1 MKANKKPVI
10 VIAGGGAAG
19 FIAAIHA
26 AELMPGAHVI
36 LIEKSAKV
44 LSKVRVSGGGRCNVT
59 HACFDT
65 KQLISFYPRGGKS
78 LLGPFAKFSP
88 SDTVEWFQQRG
99 VRLKTEADG
108 RMFPVTDNSET
119 IIRCLYDSA
128 IDAGVEIRLS
138 CGLTDIH
145 QNDGNWIIDSDRSV
159 SITADA
165 LIIATG
171 STEQVWKML
180 KSHEIAVVDP
190 VPSLFTLHIPDKK
203 LHELSGASVA
213 EVSMTLENSKIKTN
227 GPLLITH
234 WGFSGP
240 ATLKLS
246 AWAAREMAAS
256 GYKGYVKVN
265 WIPESAPV
273 LIQQLLL
280 DIRKT
285 HSRKLPR
292 NTILFSEIPKR
303 IWEYLLFRA
312 GIEEHLNWADLSN
325 RHLNKLLEELT
336 AGRYEFTGK
345 STFKEE
351 FVTCGGVNLNE
362 INLKSME
369 LKKLPGLFICG
380 EVADVDA
387 VTGGFNFQWA
397 WTSGYLA
404 AEGAAARVISSGT
417 IS

>member
-1 MKANKKPVI
+1 MKVSEKPV
-10 VIAGGGAAG
+10 VLIAGGGAAG
-19 FIAAIHA
+19 FFAAIHV
-26 AELMPGAHVI
+26 AELLPDAQVI
-36 LIEKSAKV
+36 LIEKSSKI
-44 LSKVRVSGGGRCNVT
+44 LSKVRVSGGGRCNTT
-59 HACFDT
+59 HACFDI
-65 KQLISFYPRGGKS
+65 KQLITYYPRGGKS

-88 SDTVEWFQQRG
+88 ADTVEWFKQRG
-99 VRLKTEADG
+99 VRLKTEHDG

-128 IDAGVEIRLS
+128 VDAGVEIRLS
-138 CGLTDIH
+138 CGLSSIH
-145 QNDGNWIIDSDRSV
+145 REGVRWIIDLDRS
-159 SITADA
+159 SAITADA
-165 LIIATG
+165 LLIATG

-180 KSHEIAVVDP
+180 KAQEIAIVDP
-190 VPSLFTLHIPDKK
+190 VPSLFTLHIPDKR

-213 EVSMTLENSKIKTN
+213 EVNLTLESSKLKTN

-246 AWAAREMAAS
+246 AWAARELAAS
-256 GYKGYVKVN
+256 GYKGYLKVN
-265 WIPESAPV
+265 WIPETASV

-303 IWEYLLFRA
+303 IWEYLLSRA

-325 RHLNKLLEELT
+325 RHLNKLQEELT

-362 INLKSME
+362 INLKTME
-369 LKKLPGLFICG
+369 CKKLPGLFFCG

-397 WTSGYLA
+397 WTSAYLA
-404 AEGAAARVISSGT
+404 AEGAAARVTQPDTT
-417 IS
+417 I